1 MSKKRGRPCLGPGKL
16 RSPAKRA
23 LVEGGLTPTIC
34 SVYTNQ
40 DHNYLGFLHA
50 VARRGLKFEQI
61 SVAKISWKEVAF
73 ADSIRSA
80 KRGAV

>member
-50 VARRGLKFEQI
+50 SGNLAGQMLVNRQIDRG
-61 SVAKISWKEVAF
+61 
-73 ADSIRSA
+73 
-80 KRGAV
+80 

>member
-1 MSKKRGRPCLGPGKL
+1 MRKRL
-16 RSPAKRA
+16 RAFWLNSEFGVK
-23 LVEGGLTPTIC
+23 
-34 SVYTNQ
+34 S
-40 DHNYLGFLHA
+40 